1 MATIPPIPAVAVR
14 TTFARNMRQKG
25 WTLKSDVAVREGE
38 VISGLPELVPL
49 LKQGERSLTG
59 DTLLARAADLGCQ
72 WGQRHAETLLENQH
86 LIPEEAR
93 TYYLVFPGTVWQ
105 DPRGNQRVAYLGR
118 GDNRRLWFL
127 DFYWLVGNF
136 YSVGHLRRP
145 LP

>member
-1 MATIPPIPAVAVR
+1 MATIPPLLAVAVR
-14 TTFARNMRQKG
+14 TTFAGTMQQKG
-25 WTLKSDVAVREGE
+25 WTLQSEVAVREGE
-38 VISGLPELVPL
+38 VIAGLPELVPL

-72 WGQRHAETLLENQH
+72 WGQRHAETLLENRY

-93 TYYLVFPGTVWQ
+93 RYYLVFTGTVWW
-105 DPRGNQRVAYLGR
+105 DPDGNRRVAYLGWNNTR
-118 GDNRRLWFL
+118 WLWFL

-136 YSVGHLRRP
+136 YSVGHLRRS